1 MARTK
6 TPQRRR
12 RPAPRARAR
21 RKVASRNR
29 ARAGWFIGTA
39 IVAIGATVFWMG
51 RSEGPT
57 SGSAPFVGGD
67 LHSFVSVP
75 GTDDLLFAGG
85 HSAVSLSRDGGRT
98 WSAVESL
105 QDADAM
111 GWAFLDGSIWVG
123 GHPGL
128 EVSTDGGQT
137 FQPHN
142 DGLPATDVHAL
153 GGTGSVLYASSPA
166 AGFLA
171 SSDGGT
177 TWEIR
182 NPGVGQAFMG
192 AMVVDPSDPDR
203 IVAPDMSAG
212 AVETTDGGR
221 TWRVLGGLPGA
232 MWVSWNP
239 GDTSRI
245 VVSGMGVAAVT
256 GDGGATWSS
265 VEVPANTSVVQ
276 IDPNDPTTWYAA
288 ALSED
293 GTVDVS
299 SSADGGSTWTDL

>member
-1 MARTK
+1 MAKTK
-6 TPQRRR
+6 TPQRRP
-12 RPAPRARAR
+12 RPTPHPRAR
-21 RKVASRNR
+21 RKPASKTHRPVR
-29 ARAGWFIGTA
+29 LLIGA
-39 IVAIGATVFWMG
+39 AAVAIGATGLWVS
-51 RSEGPT
+51 RSDPPT

-67 LHSFVSVP
+67 LHSFVAIPEADNVF
-75 GTDDLLFAGG
+75 FAGG
-85 HSAVSLSRDGGRT
+85 HKAVSVSTDDGRT

-128 EVSTDGGQT
+128 EVSTDGGES
-137 FQPHN
+137 FQPSN
-142 DGLPATDVHAL
+142 DGLPTTDIHAL
-153 GGTGSVLYASSPA
+153 GGTGSVLYAASPA

-171 SSDGGT
+171 STDGGM

-182 NPGVGQAFMG
+182 NQGVGQAFMG
-192 AMVVDPSDPDR
+192 AMLVDPFDPDR

-232 MWVSWNP
+232 MWVSWDPTN
-239 GDTSRI
+239 TEQII
-245 VVSGMGVAAVT
+245 VTGTGVAAVS
-256 GDGGATWSS
+256 GDAGANWSS
-265 VEVPANTSVVQ
+265 LEVPADVSIVQ
-276 IDPNDPTTWYAA
+276 IDPDDPGIWYAA
-288 ALSED
+288 AWTQD

-299 SSADGGSTWTDL
+299 SSDDGGSTWTPL